1 MGTTAKSPRTMPSG
15 LTPDEEAAYH
25 MALEEAR
32 AQAEALRRAVCTA
45 NDVVRQLEELLE
57 SLRAILA
64 FPKAYDWPPDELGT
78 SSGPPCEEPAAAIV
92 VPDGGATPAYS

>member
-1 MGTTAKSPRTMPSG
+1 MSSTAKPLGPVPPG
-15 LTPDEEAAYH
+15 LTPAEEAAYH

-32 AQAEALRRAVCTA
+32 AQAEALRHAVTTA

-64 FPKAYDWPPDELGT
+64 FPKAYDWPPDEH
-78 SSGPPCEEPAAAIV
+78 EETHVEPIPRPSEV
-92 VPDGGATPAYS
+92 LLPDAVEVQPG

>member
-1 MGTTAKSPRTMPSG
+1 MSTTAKPLRPVPPG

-32 AQAEALRRAVCTA
+32 AQAEALRHAVTTA
-45 NDVVRQLEELLE
+45 NDIVRQLEELLE

-64 FPKAYDWPPDELGT
+64 FPKAYDWPPDEHDET
-78 SSGPPCEEPAAAIV
+78 DTEPVAQPPEVVLPDAMEEVQP
-92 VPDGGATPAYS
+92 G